1 MSPSTSPSESRRKYA
16 RIALKGAGVFAL
28 IAAIAFAA
36 SLVFG
41 GPKPLPP
48 LRSIGDPFKGVS
60 FDGMPAL
67 SYFTARDGAQLA
79 YRRYETAVK
88 GNGLRSVML
97 VHGSSANSQSV
108 HPLAQSF
115 VEAGYTVYAFDIRG
129 HGKSGERGQ
138 VNYIGQLD
146 DDLEDFVNATKPAK
160 PRTLVGFS
168 SGGGFALRVASSPR
182 GVQFD
187 NFLLMAPYIHHMAIT
202 NRSGDS
208 AGWASVG
215 VPRLVS
221 LIMLNRV
228 GVRYFNDFPVI
239 NFAVTDNP
247 RADLV
252 RQYSYALAVS
262 FQPLN
267 DYRTGIR
274 SISRPTEVI
283 AGGDDELF
291 FADKYRP
298 LFDEAGR
305 NDIQVTIV
313 PATGHIN
320 LTLSTAG
327 RAAAVA
333 AVRRLDDRFDHS
345 N

>member
-1 MSPSTSPSESRRKYA
+1 MSPSTSPTESRRKHK

-28 IAAIAFAA
+28 IAVISFAA

-48 LRSIGDPFKGVS
+48 LRSIGDPFQDVS

-67 SYFTARDGAQLA
+67 SYFTARDGTQLA
-79 YRRYETAVK
+79 YRRYKTAVK
-88 GNGLRSVML
+88 GNRLGSVML
-97 VHGSSANSQSV
+97 VHGSSANSKSV

-115 VEAGYTVYAFDIRG
+115 VDAGYTVYAFDIRG

-146 DDLEDFVNATKPAK
+146 DDLEDFVNTTKPAK

-182 GVQFD
+182 GAQFD

-202 NRSGDS
+202 NKSADS
-208 AGWASVG
+208 AGWVSLG
-215 VPRLVS
+215 IPRIVS

-239 NFAVTDNP
+239 NFAVTDTP
-247 RADLV
+247 SADLV
-252 RQYSYALAVS
+252 RQYSYALAAN

-267 DYRTGIR
+267 DYRASIR

-305 NDIQVTIV
+305 KDIQVTIV
-313 PATGHIN
+313 PTTGHIN